1 MGHLDHNS
9 MHKKSCYLGALL
21 SSSSFISC
29 WKLSPSIV
37 NDHTHSTSHSCHN
50 EIGSTNY
57 HNIHHTYQV
66 MISIITCLITHNFTS
81 STKLLFEEPHRVLN
95 VSMPP
100 TIQISHQQVI
110 KVLWGYSLLSKFLIL
125 TILPLLDKGSYP
137 VITTQ
142 GIYIAST
149 LVFSNCFASFSL
161 VSTFILVTSMLRS
174 CHNILSTTTFT

>member
-125 TILPLLDKGSYP
+125 TILPLLDILSSLRKGSILLP
-137 VITTQ
+137 LWSSVI
-142 GIYIAST
+142 ALLP
-149 LVFSNCFASFSL
+149 LVWFPL
-161 VSTFILVTSMLRS
+161 LY
-174 CHNILSTTTFT
+174 